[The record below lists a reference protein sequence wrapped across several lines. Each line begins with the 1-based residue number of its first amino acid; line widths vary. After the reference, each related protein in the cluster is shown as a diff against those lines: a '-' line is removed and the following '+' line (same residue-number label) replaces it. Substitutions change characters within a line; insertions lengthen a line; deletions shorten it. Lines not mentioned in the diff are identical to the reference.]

1 MNNIEWPI
9 TMILIGLIAVLFAI
23 ILVWKTA
30 QQRKSGLPSKD
41 ERTERIKGKA
51 ALGAF
56 WIGYVFMV
64 MQLLGIIIG
73 QEFLGFP
80 EPEAGWMIIAVMLVS
95 SISFGILN
103 WYYGRKGDF

>member
-1 MNNIEWPI
+1 MASIEWLV

-30 QQRKSGLPSKD
+30 RQRKSGLPSKD
-41 ERTERIKGKA
+41 ERTERLKGKA

-56 WIGYVFMV
+56 WITYTFMV
-64 MQLLGIIIG
+64 MEMLGTIIG

-80 EPEAGWMIIAVMLVS
+80 EPEAGWMLIATMLVS
-95 SISFGILN
+95 SFSFSILN